1 MSVFEPSEV
10 FQFAIKIEENG
21 EKFYRKMA
29 EKFNDPKVQELFSY
43 LADEE
48 IKHKRIYEGMVEGI
62 EKYEPFESYPG
73 EYFEYLRAYADK
85 IIFDAKAFDEQ
96 QKKITDLMTAIN
108 VAMDN
113 EVASILYY
121 HEIKNLVPKNQR
133 GSIDKIMEEERRH
146 FLALSGMRTNISKN
160 QEKK

>member
-1 MSVFEPSEV
+1 
-10 FQFAIKIEENG
+10 
-21 EKFYRKMA
+21 
-29 EKFNDPKVQELFSY
+29 
-43 LADEE
+43 
-48 IKHKRIYEGMVEGI
+48 MVEGI

>member
-1 MSVFEPSEV
+1 MSLFEPSEV
-10 FQFAIKIEENG
+10 FQFAIRIEENG

-29 EKFNDPKVQELFSY
+29 DKFSDPRIKELFSY

-48 IKHKRIYEGMVEGI
+48 TKHKRIYEGMVENI
-62 EKYEPFESYPG
+62 EKYEPFESFPG

-85 IIFDAKAFDEQ
+85 IIFDEKTLDEQ
-96 QKKITDLMTAIN
+96 QKKINDPIMAIN

-121 HEIKNLVPKNQR
+121 QEIKNIVPQDKRN
-133 GSIDKIMEEERRH
+133 SIDKIMEEERRH
-146 FLALSGMRTNISKN
+146 FVTLSGMRSNMSKT
-160 QEKK
+160 

>member
-1 MSVFEPSEV
+1 MSLFEPSEV
-10 FQFAIKIEENG
+10 FQFAIRIEENG

-29 EKFNDPKVQELFSY
+29 DKFSDPQIKELFSY

-48 IKHKRIYEGMVEGI
+48 TKHKRIYEGMVENI

-85 IIFDAKAFDEQ
+85 IIFDEKALDEL
-96 QKKITDLMTAIN
+96 QKKINDPIMAIN

-121 HEIKNLVPKNQR
+121 QEIKNIVPQDKR
-133 GSIDKIMEEERRH
+133 SSIDKIMEEERRH
-146 FLALSGMRTNISKN
+146 FVTLSGMRSNMSK
-160 QEKK
+160 K

>member
-1 MSVFEPSEV
+1 MSLFEPSEV
-10 FQFAIKIEENG
+10 FQFAIRIEENG

-29 EKFNDPKVQELFSY
+29 DKFSDPKVKELFSY

-48 IKHKRIYEGMVEGI
+48 TKHKRIYEGMVENI

-85 IIFDAKAFDEQ
+85 IIFDEEALDEQ
-96 QKKITDLMTAIN
+96 QKQITDPTTAIN
-108 VAMDN
+108 IAMDN

-121 HEIKNLVPKNQR
+121 QEIKNLVSKKQR

-146 FLALSGMRTNISKN
+146 FVTLSGMRSNIAK
-160 QEKK
+160 